1 MWPSFQSL
9 TSRRNRQRG
18 SILVNTAIALSLVV
32 ITLIGTELGYL
43 FFLKR
48 EFQKTADLAA
58 LAGAQALTSTTCGP
72 AATAAT
78 ANATL
83 NFPVG
88 FQLNSAD
95 VVCGRW
101 DPSSIPGPK
110 YFIAGLTP
118 FNGVQISLQRTPP
131 ILLAGITGGIQRQIK
146 VEALAV
152 KDEPTA
158 VFSVGS
164 KLVDISPGGAL
175 TAVLQLAGVN
185 VNQVC
190 VGCYTGLATAN
201 INSGDLLHAL
211 GIPVSADLTVGG
223 LNSLLAAKKVSI
235 GKLVEVI
242 ATLAG
247 QSGVAAANVALLN
260 ALVAAGINVNDLLV
274 QVGTD
279 PAATDGTR
287 GLFTVIQAPTSS
299 AALSAQINAFDLLK
313 TAIGV
318 GTSGHALTLG
328 PTIINALGLNVE
340 ARVIEPPSIG
350 IGGVGT
356 TAYNSQIRVHAVVNT
371 NSSALGGILGALATE
386 INLPISIDISNSLGT
401 LTNIDCSSTPTK
413 ATIAVS
419 SPILS
424 ACIGQVSSAALWSKS
439 DACKTD
445 LQPMSLVKILGVDLL
460 AGKAYIPALPNN
472 STVTLSPGQT
482 VTTGGNPLDIGA
494 TVSNLLNELLKLLL
508 GNSGGTNG
516 TPATRPTT
524 PAIAATLASYYIPTT
539 TATNMSQAAVDAVQT
554 KLTADGLTWNRPLL
568 GILSQSMPTE
578 WASNIGSCKATFTT
592 YQTSCV
598 RNTLIN
604 SLQTPNQNG
613 LLTGLLGGLVQ
624 LITGLLG
631 VGAADGGT
639 PLLAGLLGP
648 LVSLLQPVLDA
659 IGNFVS
665 DILKNLLGLQLGLTD
680 VHLSSISCRNSKL
693 VY

>member
-1 MWPSFQSL
+1 
-9 TSRRNRQRG
+9 
-18 SILVNTAIALSLVV
+18 LVV
-32 ITLIGTELGYL
+32 ITLVGTELGYL

-48 EFQKTADLAA
+48 EFQKTVDLAA
-58 LAGAQALTSTTCGP
+58 LAGAQALTTSTCTE
-72 AATAAT
+72 ATTAAT
-78 ANATL
+78 TNAAL
-83 NFPVG
+83 NLPVG

-110 YFIAGLTP
+110 YFTVGLTP
-118 FNGVQISLQRTPP
+118 FNGVQISFQRTPP
-131 ILLAGITGGIQRQIK
+131 ILLPGISGGIQRQIK

-175 TAVLQLAGVN
+175 TSVLKLAGVN
-185 VNQVC
+185 VDHVC
-190 VGCYTGLATAN
+190 IACYTGLATVN
-201 INSGDLLHAL
+201 ISSGDLLRAL

-235 GKLVEVI
+235 GKLLEVI

-247 QSGVAAANVALLN
+247 QSGLAAANVALLN
-260 ALVAAGINVNDLLV
+260 SLVAAGINVDELLI
-274 QVGTD
+274 QIGTD
-279 PAATDGTR
+279 PASTNGTR

-299 AALSAQINAFDLLK
+299 AALNAQINAFDLLK

-318 GTSGHALTLG
+318 GTSDHALTLG
-328 PTIINALGLNVE
+328 PTIINALGLNIE

-356 TAYNSQIRVHAVVNT
+356 TAYNAQIRVHAVVNT
-371 NSSALGGILGALATE
+371 NSSILGGILGALATE

-401 LTNIDCSSTPTK
+401 LTSIDCSSTPTK
-413 ATIAVS
+413 ASIAVNA
-419 SPILS
+419 PILS
-424 ACIGQVSSAALWSKS
+424 ACIGQISSTALWSKA
-439 DACKTD
+439 DVCKTD
-445 LQPMSLVKILGVDLL
+445 LQPMSLVKILGIDLL

-482 VTTGGNPLDIGA
+482 VTTGGNSLEIGT

-508 GNSGGTNG
+508 GNSGGTDG
-516 TPATRPTT
+516 VPANRPTT
-524 PAIAATLASYYIPTT
+524 PEIAAALANHYIPTT
-539 TATNMSQAAVDAVQT
+539 TSTNMSQAAVDAVQSA
-554 KLTADGLTWNRPLL
+554 LAADGLTWNRPLL

-578 WASNIGSCKATFTT
+578 WASNLGSCKVTFTT
-592 YQTSCV
+592 YRTSCV
-598 RNTLIN
+598 RDALTH

-613 LLTGLLGGLVQ
+613 LLTGLLAGLVQ

-631 VGAADGGT
+631 VGASDGGT

-648 LVSLLQPVLDA
+648 LVNLLQPVLNA

-680 VHLSSISCRNSKL
+680 VNLNSISCRNSKL